1 MKASELKDKSETE
14 LLDLHKQIEGELFQ
28 SRLQNYTNQLDDTAS
43 IPRRRR
49 DIARIKSE
57 LRRRE
62 LDALAQQVKAA
73 IAAQGVAEGD
83 RRSSQSSQESK

>member
-1 MKASELKDKSETE
+1 MKASELKDKSDSE
-14 LLDLHKQIEGELFQ
+14 LVELEKSLGGELFQ

-49 DIARIKSE
+49 DIARVKSE
-57 LRRRE
+57 IRRRE

-73 IAAQGVAEGD
+73 LAA
-83 RRSSQSSQESK
+83 QESK